1 MRTAIRNFFV
11 LVICLI
17 AIVCTAVLTQ
27 SYWHEDDYKVAEEAK
42 EQQLT
47 KLTNK
52 SIEVTSSSDS
62 VELASYQD
70 EQSAEVAFRRFPTR
84 TVLATGYTAGYEST
98 GKTKDHPQYGITY
111 SGLQVQRGSLST
123 IAADLNHFPL
133 GTVLYIPDYGYGI
146 VMDIGGAIKGNK
158 IDLYYEDVDD
168 VYNNWGKKEV
178 EVYVIEEGDGSVTEA
193 DLNQWEQAI
202 STETVPVV
210 QTN

>member
-1 MRTAIRNFFV
+1 MRTAIRSFFI

-17 AIVCTAVLTQ
+17 AIVCTAVLAQ
-27 SYWHEDDYKVAEEAK
+27 SIWHEEDYKVAEEAK

-47 KLTNK
+47 NLTNK
-52 SIEVTSSSDS
+52 SIEVTSSSES

-123 IAADLNHFPL
+123 IAADLNQFPL